1 MLDYDYPVYRPPS
14 EAESLIF
21 QITSGC
27 SYNKCSFCDMYR
39 SKQYYE
45 KSLRQIKTEILEM
58 SNKIPKT
65 RRIFL
70 ADGDAL
76 NIKTETMIEI
86 LGYLYEKF
94 SELERVS
101 CYAMPM
107 NLLKKNNKE
116 LKDIHNAGLQL
127 LYLGIES
134 GSNVILKK
142 ITKGATHDT
151 IIRACTKAKK
161 SGYELSC
168 MVILGL
174 GGKKYTIDHITK
186 TATILNS
193 IAPKYVG
200 ALTLNLENG
209 IKNEFLA
216 KFDEEFVPIEDN
228 DALNELELLIKN
240 IDTKDEIIFR
250 ANHASNAYSIKGT
263 FPSDKKDALKQ
274 ISWLKEHPESSR
286 PIGFR
291 GF

>member
-14 EAESLIF
+14 ESESLIL
-21 QITSGC
+21 QVTLGC

-45 KSLRQIKTEILEM
+45 KSLPEIKNEIMEI
-58 SNKIPKT
+58 SNKLPKT
-65 RRIFL
+65 RRVFL

-76 NIKTETMIEI
+76 NIKTDTMIEI
-86 LGYLYEKF
+86 LKYLYYKF
-94 SELERVS
+94 PELERVS

-107 NLLKKNNKE
+107 NLLKKSNKE
-116 LKDIHNAGLQL
+116 LIDMNNAGLKL

-134 GSNVILKK
+134 GANVILKK

-151 IIRACTKAKK
+151 IIKSCVKAKK

-168 MVILGL
+168 MIILGL
-174 GGKKYTIDHITK
+174 GGKKHTIEHITE
-186 TATILNS
+186 TAIIINAISPT
-193 IAPKYVG
+193 YVG

-216 KFDEEFVPIEDN
+216 KFNEEFIPVEDS

-240 IDTKDEIIFR
+240 IDTKKKIVFR

-263 FPSDKKDALKQ
+263 FPSDKNNMLKQ

-286 PIGFR
+286 PVGFR